1 MSGPV
6 KPVFASPTG
15 LTPEHTV
22 GMGASSLASG
32 SLIDNLITR
41 HSFPDDVSKAQTSVQ
56 REEHAKRMKS
66 LRKELEYLDKTNW
79 QYEPIEKLIGQS

>member
-15 LTPEHTV
+15 LGPEHAV
-22 GMGASSLASG
+22 SMGGTSLNSG

-41 HSFPDDVSKAQTSVQ
+41 SVLS
-56 REEHAKRMKS
+56 R
-66 LRKELEYLDKTNW
+66 DN
-79 QYEPIEKLIGQS
+79 

>member
-41 HSFPDDVSKAQTSVQ
+41 SVVLSRDDFSMKRISDTHSLMMSLKLRQACKERSMR
-56 REEHAKRMKS
+56 RE
-66 LRKELEYLDKTNW
+66 
-79 QYEPIEKLIGQS
+79 